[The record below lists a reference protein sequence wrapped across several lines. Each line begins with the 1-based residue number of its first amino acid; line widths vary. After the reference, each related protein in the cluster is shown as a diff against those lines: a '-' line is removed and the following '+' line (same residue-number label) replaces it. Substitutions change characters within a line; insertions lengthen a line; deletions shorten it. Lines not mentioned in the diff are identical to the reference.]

1 MNIGDKLLPIGSVV
15 ILKNFNK
22 KLMII
27 GYKSSIIGKPE
38 MKFDYSACFYPDGF
52 VSAEQSILFDHKQ
65 IEQVIFTGMTDEKAN
80 FNVEV
85 PKAET
90 PAVAPVAE
98 TTAEAPVAEPVVETS
113 VEVPAA
119 EPVVETPAEVPAAE
133 PVVETTVEAPAAEP
147 VVEAPVEAPAAEPV
161 VEAPVEVPAAEP
173 VVEAP
178 VEVPAAEPVVE
189 APVEVPAVES
199 VVEAPVEVPA
209 VESVVEAPVE
219 VPAAEPV
226 VETPVEVP
234 AAEPVVETPVEVP
247 AAEPVVE
254 SPVVSIPTV
263 SNDNIPVLDDDDVE
277 SDGPSFD
284 VTPISN
290 ISNPIN
296 NIETPIVEET
306 ISVPTV
312 ELPPVVEVKNDVSN
326 EIIENNLAV
335 PNIEVPTSNVESS
348 VREENTSEV
357 VLPSFDLSMPVLDV
371 APTEV
376 SNVAPV
382 ENSTIKSN
390 DAASI
395 FMTTPNNVQ
404 TPSELPV
411 SLNPSIDFGLSV
423 VADNKKEETT
433 LQPKITGISD
443 LMAGASDFVVSGS
456 SSNPAN
462 VNDIFPKS
470 KFLGGFDSQTD
481 NSSNISNSFL

>member
-65 IEQVIFTGMTDEKAN
+65 IEQVIFTGMTDENAN
-80 FNVEV
+80 VNVEV

-98 TTAEAPVAEPVVETS
+98 TTAEAPVAEPVVETP

-119 EPVVETPAEVPAAE
+119 EPVVETP
-133 PVVETTVEAPAAEP
+133 VEAPAAEP

-178 VEVPAAEPVVE
+178 VEVPVAEPVVE
-189 APVEVPAVES
+189 APVEVPAVEP
-199 VVEAPVEVPA
+199 VVEAPVEVPVAEPVVETPVEVHA

-219 VPAAEPV
+219 APAVEPV

-234 AAEPVVETPVEVP
+234 AVEPVVE
-247 AAEPVVE
+247 A
-254 SPVVSIPTV
+254 PVVSIPTV
-263 SNDNIPVLDDDDVE
+263 SNDNIPVLDDDDIE

-306 ISVPTV
+306 VSVSTV
-312 ELPPVVEVKNDVSN
+312 EVPPVVEVKNDVSN

-335 PNIEVPTSNVESS
+335 PSIEVPTSNVESS

-371 APTEV
+371 APTEA

-404 TPSELPV
+404 TPSELPI